1 MIKKLATIAA
11 LVMLL
16 GSPISYAASYAA
28 ILSGNKLLESCELD
42 DASFRDGVCYGYVF
56 GVFDVMQDVK
66 VCEPVGVTG
75 KQLTG
80 IVRKYLKENPE
91 NLHLNAAFLVTL
103 ALSEVFP
110 CPE

>member
-1 MIKKLATIAA
+1 MIKKLVTITA
-11 LVMLL
+11 LAMLL
-16 GSPISYAASYAA
+16 GSPNSYAGFKT
-28 ILSGNKLLESCELD
+28 GNKLVENCEPD
-42 DASFRDGVCYGYVF
+42 DATFTDGECYGYVF

-75 KQLTG
+75 KQLTE

>member
-1 MIKKLATIAA
+1 MIKKLVTITA
-11 LVMLL
+11 LAMLL
-16 GSPISYAASYAA
+16 GSPNSYAAL
-28 ILSGNKLLESCELD
+28 ISGNKLFEDCEQD
-42 DASFRDGVCYGYVF
+42 GETVAVGVCYGYVF

>member
-1 MIKKLATIAA
+1 MIKKLVTITA
-11 LVMLL
+11 LAMLL
-16 GSPISYAASYAA
+16 GSSASYAVL
-28 ILSGNKLLESCELD
+28 ISGNKLFENCGQDGATFTEV
-42 DASFRDGVCYGYVF
+42 GVCYGFVF
-56 GVFDVMQDVK
+56 GVFDVIQGVE
-66 VCEPVGVTG
+66 VCEPDDVTG
-75 KQLTG
+75 GQLIG